1 MEAAPSN
8 RGLLKIGQGK
18 STVAPIPIPSVP
30 DDSILV
36 KTVAVA
42 LNPTDWQT
50 LDEVP
55 APGFSHSLLGVDA
68 AGIVVEIGKGVTK
81 DFKIGDRVAGFS
93 HGGNDR
99 NPVTGTFAN
108 YILMKGDVSLH
119 IPPSMSFED
128 AATLPCGIGTVGLA
142 FYRHL
147 ELPTLTFPVEEKSGG
162 PGPYILIYGGSS
174 ATGSLAIQFAKLSGL
189 TVITTASP
197 RNFDF
202 VKSLGA
208 DHVLD
213 YHDPEVGS
221 KINALTSNTL
231 HLVLDTIAVPS
242 SSSICAAA
250 LSTSPSPDTKL
261 LYVTLLPIA
270 MSRPEVKNIFFLAYT
285 ISGEEFEIEGEV
297 WPASP
302 EDNSLARVFI
312 GLFDGLL
319 REGRI
324 KTHPVGLR
332 EGGLEGI
339 LGGMMEMKEG
349 KVSGQKLVY
358 RISDEQ

>member
-1 MEAAPSN
+1 MAASPSN
-8 RGLLKIGQGK
+8 RALLKIAQGK
-18 STVAPIPIPSVP
+18 SILAPIPIPSVP

-42 LNPTDWQT
+42 VNPTDWQT

-55 APGFSHSLLGVDA
+55 APGFAQSVLGVDA
-68 AGIVVEIGKGVTK
+68 AGVVVEVGKGVTK

-108 YILMKGDVSLH
+108 YILMKGDISLH
-119 IPPSMSFED
+119 IPPNMSFED
-128 AATLPCGIGTVGLA
+128 AATLPCGMATVGLGL
-142 FYRHL
+142 YRHL
-147 ELPTLTFPVEEKSGG
+147 EIPPLTLPVEEKSGDGRG
-162 PGPYILIYGGSS
+162 PFILIYGGSS

-202 VKSLGA
+202 VRSLGA

-231 HLVLDTIAVPS
+231 RLVFDTIAIPTS
-242 SSSICAAA
+242 SAICAAA
-250 LSTSPSPDTKL
+250 LSTSPPQSANEKL
-261 LYVTLLPIA
+261 LYVALLEVP
-270 MSRPEVKNIFFLAYT
+270 MSRPDVENIFFLAYT
-285 ISGEEFEIEGEV
+285 IAGEEFEMEGQV
-297 WPASP
+297 WPASR
-302 EDNSLARVFI
+302 EDNLFARRFA
-312 GLFDGLL
+312 G
-319 REGRI
+319 
-324 KTHPVGLR
+324 
-332 EGGLEGI
+332 
-339 LGGMMEMKEG
+339 
-349 KVSGQKLVY
+349 
-358 RISDEQ
+358 